1 MRFFGFS
8 VTELGFLFFL
18 FFMSYFVGF
27 MVFAQGGDMLG
38 VFLSHISGEVRAIG
52 GAAGF
57 DLGDVFGAKARSVF
71 RMNFLNFV
79 SGFSFLFRVFFFK
92 DGAANDGIG
101 FCRCGGLFVFGFDKI
116 GR

>member
-8 VTELGFLFFL
+8 VSELAFLFFL
-18 FFMSYFVGF
+18 FFMSYFLGF

-38 VFLSHISGEVRAIG
+38 VFLSHVSGEVRAIG

-71 RMNFLNFV
+71 RMNFLNFLR
-79 SGFSFLFRVFFFK
+79 GFGFLFRVFFFE
-92 DGAANDGIG
+92 DGSADDSIG
-101 FCRCGGLFVFGFDKI
+101 FC
-116 GR
+116 